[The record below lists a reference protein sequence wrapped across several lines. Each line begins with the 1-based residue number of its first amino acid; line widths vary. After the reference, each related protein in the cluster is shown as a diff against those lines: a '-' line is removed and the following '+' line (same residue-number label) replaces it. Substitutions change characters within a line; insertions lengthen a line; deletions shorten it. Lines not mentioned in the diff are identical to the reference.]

1 MDLNMTSQETQDLK
15 EILENLS
22 SSVHGKD
29 LSQFQITD
37 WDSLSE
43 NEKNS
48 LLRKYSLYMNILEH
62 EYYQVGLWIA
72 LNISENIEFE
82 LNKMWFESISK

>member
-1 MDLNMTSQETQDLK
+1 MTSQETQDLK

-22 SSVHGKD
+22 ASVHGKD
-29 LSQFQITD
+29 LSEFQIND

-43 NEKNS
+43 DEKNS

-62 EYYQVGLWIA
+62 EYYQVGLWVA
-72 LNISENIEFE
+72 LNITEGIEFE
-82 LNKMWFESISK
+82 LNKMWFDSITNKE